1 MATKTRRRPRRP
13 HAAPLIHPA
22 AEADA
27 DLALEGPSPTWRRSE
42 EPIYLEMVERYG
54 VPGTGIGGGPVV
66 RGEVIEP

>member
-22 AEADA
+22 TEADA
-27 DLALEGPSPTWRRSE
+27 DLRSRGRRHLA
-42 EPIYLEMVERYG
+42 PLRGADLPEMVERYG